1 MIGVFVA
8 ALMIGTLLTSF
19 LAERFGRLIMLRWS
33 LGLTSLSE
41 FFILGSGDQYYFT
54 IFLFFLTIPLP
65 GTFLC
70 SLSYICEVSSG
81 YYRKI
86 SVTFLLT
93 FLILGYLPSYYLV
106 FEIGSWRPVVLT
118 SLISGVLCLTFSCLL
133 VESPRYLAI
142 IFGRYSKA
150 RSAFEY
156 IAKVNKA
163 SMFEEHLQGEIL
175 NEYSETIRKRQI
187 LDMSGLDNSELPE
200 MNELSDQRDNMAV
213 PFEYLGGAANA
224 VDREKDLDRGQ
235 KYGYSDIFKED
246 LRRITLTLTLC
257 WIVISFSSYSFTH
270 SGIIDNKEYRNC
282 IFLVLISFFGA
293 LLACSLSYYLK
304 TKRLFSIYLMSS
316 GIFIIVQGALLMNQH
331 SIPAIYSI
339 GLFLLS
345 GLNVSAFEY
354 TLEVTATPYRCIS
367 LGFFQFW
374 AIVGV
379 IIGYFSMSYLI
390 QFFIVFGV
398 LACLLPILLRNL
410 PETGHLPLN
419 DFSSWNMIS

>member
-1 MIGVFVA
+1 MA
-8 ALMIGTLLTSF
+8 ALVIGTLLTSF
-19 LAERFGRLIMLRWS
+19 LAERMGRLVMLRWS

-54 IFLFFLTIPLP
+54 IFLFLFTVPLP

-81 YYRKI
+81 YIRKI
-86 SVTFLLT
+86 SVTFLLI
-93 FLILGYLPSYYLV
+93 FVILGYLPSYYLV
-106 FEIGSWRPVVLT
+106 FEIGSWRPVVLI
-118 SLISGVLCLTFSCLL
+118 SLICGVLCLVFTFLL

-142 IFGRYSKA
+142 ILGRYSKA
-150 RSAFEY
+150 RAAFEY
-156 IAKVNKA
+156 IAKINKT

-246 LRRITLTLTLC
+246 LRRITLTLSLS
-257 WIVISFSSYSFTH
+257 WLIISFSSYSFTH
-270 SGIIDNKEYRNC
+270 SGIIDSKEYLNC
-282 IFLVLISFFGA
+282 LYLVLISLFGA
-293 LLACSLSYYLK
+293 CLACFLSYYIK
-304 TKRLFSIYLMSS
+304 TKRLLTVYLVSS
-316 GIFIIVQGALLMNQH
+316 GIFCIVQGALLMHQN

-339 GLFLLS
+339 GLFVLS
-345 GLNVSAFEY
+345 GMNVSAFEY

-379 IIGYFSMSYLI
+379 IIGYFSVLYFV
-390 QFFIVFGV
+390 QFFIAFGV
-398 LACLLPILLRNL
+398 LACLVPILLRNL